1 MDIALSPRLFACSQ
15 LVHPGDRV
23 ADVGCDHGYLGIYL
37 LKKNI
42 ASRVIA
48 SDINAGPLSSAVR
61 NSEKYG
67 VEDQISFHLS
77 AGVVNV
83 PRDFDVMICAGMGA
97 DTIVSIL
104 EDAPWL
110 NSDQYRMILQCQSK
124 TPLLRKYLWEHGW
137 DIRQELAIKDGRF
150 VYTVMEVVRG
160 FFTPDNEAQ
169 FYFSPALLRNT
180 SSEVTEYCER
190 IIDGVRLSAT
200 YNKEN
205 ASLLAELD
213 SLIQAQE
220 ESL

>member
-23 ADVGCDHGYLGIYL
+23 AAVGCDHGYLGIYL

-42 ASRVIA
+42 AYRVIA

-67 VEDQISFHLS
+67 VEDRISFHLS

-150 VYTVMEVVRG
+150 VYTVMEVMRG
-160 FFTPDNEAQ
+160 NFTPISAGDA
-169 FYFSPALLRNT
+169 YFSPALVADNSEEAKEYLKRTLRML
-180 SSEVTEYCER
+180 
-190 IIDGVRLSAT
+190 RLSVEGKGEYADQT
-200 YNKEN
+200 EKDALKKLEE
-205 ASLLAELD
+205 LL
-213 SLIQAQE
+213 
-220 ESL
+220 